1 MRQPAQMPTRV
12 RKSNSHIFQSPVAGW
27 ISNRAMS
34 NPAAS
39 GGAQGAAVLD
49 NFFPN
54 AKSATLRR
62 GSQLYATLG
71 EGDKPVR
78 SLFTFKDGN
87 IERMFGANDDA
98 IYDLTNI
105 DSDNNYELATEN
117 DDLLVTAAGDNIGW
131 TSTLQHVAMSG
142 LTGGDWITT
151 QFVNPDGDVFLR
163 GVNGADPS
171 FIYDGNTFDTSPAI
185 TFPSGE
191 TLTSA
196 DLSYIWSYKLR
207 LFFIQKDSLDAWYL
221 PVDQIAGELKKFPL
235 GGIFDLGGSLLFGA
249 SWSLDSGNS
258 GGLSDQCIFVST
270 QGEVAV
276 YQGLSPDDQSWQLVG
291 KYRIGEPLGK
301 RAWIRAGGDI
311 IVATSIGFIPLSK
324 AIQMEYAA
332 LHMGAVS
339 APIEPSW
346 NEAYL
351 NRGKGWTCE
360 LWPEGQMISISLP
373 KDESDDDVFFVVNSS
388 TGAWARFTNWYGTC
402 QAVFRGNLYFGSING
417 RVVQAMASGLDLGA
431 PYTGAYIPLFED
443 YGDPMSY
450 KTGMNASAAIR
461 SMTGV
466 SEKVTSMWDFDE
478 TLPDAPSS
486 DYVPRGSLWDVGVWG
501 EAVWSGRMD
510 SIYQNK
516 RKSIS
521 GYGRYGSVCLQI
533 TSGSVVPTDAEVISL
548 TVTFDIGETFR

>member
-1 MRQPAQMPTRV
+1 MRQPANMPTRV
-12 RKSNSHIFQSPVAGW
+12 RKSYSHIFQSPVAGW

-62 GSQLYATLG
+62 GTVLYATLG
-71 EGDKPVR
+71 DGTKPTR

-87 IERMFGANDDA
+87 AEYLFGATDDA

-105 DSDNNYELATEN
+105 DSDNNYEIATETGDLLATE
-117 DDLLVTAAGDNIGW
+117 DGDNLGW
-131 TSTLQHVAMSG
+131 TSTLQHVKMTG
-142 LTGGDWITT
+142 LTGGNWVTT

-163 GVNGADPS
+163 GVNGSDLS
-171 FIYDGNTFDTSPAI
+171 FLFDGTDFSTTPEI
-185 TFPSGE
+185 TFPAGSD
-191 TLTSA
+191 LTSA

-221 PVDQIAGELKKFPL
+221 PVDSIAGEVKKFPL

-276 YQGLSPDDQSWQLVG
+276 YQGLSPDDASWQLVG
-291 KYRIGEPLGK
+291 KYQIGVPLGNK
-301 RAWIRAGGDI
+301 AWIRAGGDI
-311 IVATSIGFIPLSK
+311 IVATSVGFIPLSK
-324 AIQMEYAA
+324 AINMEYAA

-351 NRGKGWTCE
+351 NRGLGWTCE

-373 KDESDDDVFFVVNSS
+373 KDESEEDTFFVVNSS
-388 TGAWARFTNWYGTC
+388 TGAWARFTNWHGTC
-402 QAVFRGNLYFGSING
+402 QAVFRGNLYFGSVEG
-417 RVVQAMASGLDLGA
+417 RVIQAMVGGLDLGQ
-431 PYTGAYIPLFED
+431 PYTGNYIPLFED
-443 YGDPMSY
+443 YGDPMAY

-466 SEKVTSMWDFDE
+466 NEKITSRWDFDE
-478 TLPDAPSS
+478 TLPSPPTSNYIPS
-486 DYVPRGSLWDVGVWG
+486 GSLWDVGVWG

-510 SIYQNK
+510 SVYQNK

-521 GYGRYGSVCLQI
+521 GYGRYGSACLQI
-533 TSGSVVPTDAEVISL
+533 TSGSNVPTDAEIVSL
-548 TVTFDIGETFR
+548 TVTFDIGDTFR